1 MQQLQLNLQEE
12 RQAKLAAEAER
23 DQAKEQAEAAKE
35 EAKAAEDALK
45 VTHERA
51 ETGTGQKGEN
61 KKKSKSS

>member
-23 DQAKEQAEAAKE
+23 DQA
-35 EAKAAEDALK
+35 EDALK

-51 ETGTGQKGEN
+51 EAGTGREGQ
-61 KKKSKSS
+61 KKKQSKSS